1 MAKFKV
7 GDKVR
12 ILDGSNIKN
21 YTGSWCAESMKKFVG
36 EVDVIEKV
44 IVRDDGN
51 VVGYYM
57 EHNSFIW
64 DERGLEL
71 AENKRKFKVGGKVKE
86 TLPQKIVI
94 TTDGKRTTA
103 VLYDG
108 KKHIK
113 ESSAVCSD
121 DDEFNFMTG
130 AKIAFERLTEEKEP
144 ERDLREL
151 LKDGVFGKERESGNF
166 VIVNGFLVYENGGYD
181 CVSILD
187 RNLESDSGFTH
198 IDELYSGVKS
208 FDRIGRST
216 TSLLWKRKEIK

>member
-21 YTGSWCAESMKKFVG
+21 YSGTWCPESMKKFVG
-36 EVDVIEKV
+36 EVDVIKKV
-44 IVRDDGN
+44 IVNCNCNGN
-51 VVGYYM
+51 VGYYM
-57 EHNSFIW
+57 EHNDFIW

-71 AENKRKFKVGGKVKE
+71 VEV
-86 TLPQKIVI
+86 PQKIVI

-108 KKHIK
+108 KKRID
-113 ESSAVCSD
+113 EASAVCSD

-151 LKDGVFGKERESGNF
+151 LKDGVFGKEQPSGLF
-166 VIVNGFLVYENGGYD
+166 VVEGDQMNNNSIIMVPVSELKALMMETVFEMCAEDAQDAAAYVYAYDRLMEAIMENEEKRRGEYD
-181 CVSILD
+181 TLTV
-187 RNLESDSGFTH
+187 
-198 IDELYSGVKS
+198 
-208 FDRIGRST
+208 
-216 TSLLWKRKEIK
+216 